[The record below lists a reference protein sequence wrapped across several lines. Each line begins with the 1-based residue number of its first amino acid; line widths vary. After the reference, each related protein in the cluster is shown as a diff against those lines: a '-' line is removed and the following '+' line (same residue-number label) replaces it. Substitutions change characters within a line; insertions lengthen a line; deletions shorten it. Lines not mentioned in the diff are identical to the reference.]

1 MCGISGIFSFRGH
14 DPAGNKIVSRM
25 LDKIQYRGP
34 DGRKILSLDG
44 AVLGFVRLSFLD
56 LEGGM
61 QPILNEDGTAAL
73 VCNGEIFNHVSLR
86 EDLESR
92 GHVFRTKTDVE
103 VILHGYEEY
112 GTEFFQ
118 HLNGQFAFAVYDS
131 CHRTVILARDHLGI
145 APLFYTVRDGKLIF
159 ASEIKAILEYPGM
172 ERKLNL
178 EAVDQVLHF
187 PGIVSP
193 VTFFRGIYSLN
204 AGHMLTADME
214 GMKEEEYWDLSF
226 LCTDDKGEDYYIEN
240 LRELLQEAIRLR
252 LIADVPIGFYIS
264 GGLDSSVIACFIDR
278 YIGKVH
284 DSFSAEVEAESF
296 GEEKYQKIIQ
306 EHISSRHHSVRI
318 TEDDL
323 WEHMR
328 QVVYHTETAMRES
341 YDVAA
346 YLLSGLVQKSPVRAV
361 LTGQGADELLNG
373 YVGYCSDFFRNM
385 QRGKMDKKECEIN
398 ERLWGDPYF
407 RYEKDHSQAAEQ
419 NLKIYSRDVACEWKN
434 FSALRK
440 SPVNLSKMEGLG
452 SQRRRAYL
460 DVKLRLSDH
469 LLADHGDRMFFSH
482 SVEGRHPFLDLNLV
496 RFVTAMPEKYKLR
509 GVQEKYILKRAA
521 EGIVPKEIIQR
532 KKFPF
537 STPGMSEML
546 KKKHR
551 LADVYLNKDVIRSQN
566 IFDVDM
572 VEAMKER
579 YMQEGFHLAGA
590 YKLDHLQVI
599 LTTTML
605 CEMYQM
611 CI

>member
-1 MCGISGIFSFRGH
+1 MCGISGIFYFRGH
-14 DPAGNKIVSRM
+14 DQAGNKVVSRM
-25 LDKIQYRGP
+25 LDKIQHRGP
-34 DGRKILSLDG
+34 DGRKIFSLDRV
-44 AVLGFVRLSFLD
+44 VLGFVRLSFLD

-61 QPILNEDGTAAL
+61 QPILNEDGTVAL
-73 VCNGEIFNHVSLR
+73 VCNGEIFNYADLR
-86 EDLESR
+86 KDLKAR
-92 GHVFRTKTDVE
+92 GHIFRTKTDVE

-112 GTEFFQ
+112 GTDFFQ
-118 HLNGQFAFAVYDS
+118 KLNGQFAFAIYNSRNKMLLLV
-131 CHRTVILARDHLGI
+131 RDHLGI

-159 ASEIKAILEYPGM
+159 ASEIKAILEYPGI

-178 EAVDQVLHF
+178 EAVDQALHF

-193 VTFFRGIYSLN
+193 ATFFRGIYSLN
-204 AGHMLTADME
+204 AGRMLTADLE
-214 GMKEEEYWDLSF
+214 GMKEEEYWDLEFS
-226 LCTDDKGEDYYIEN
+226 CEEDKGEDYYIEN
-240 LRELLQEAIRLR
+240 LRELLRESIRLR

-264 GGLDSSVIACFIDR
+264 GGLDSSMVACYIDR
-278 YIGKVH
+278 YLGGEH
-284 DSFSAEVEAESF
+284 DSFSAEVDAENF

-318 TEDDL
+318 TEADL
-323 WEHMR
+323 WERM
-328 QVVYHTETAMRES
+328 QEVVYYTETALRES

-346 YLLSGLVQKSPVRAV
+346 YLLSELVQESPVRAI
-361 LTGQGADELLNG
+361 LTGQGADELFNG
-373 YVGYCSDFFRNM
+373 YVGYCSDFFRHM
-385 QRGKMDKKECEIN
+385 QRGKMDRQECEIN

-407 RYEKDHSQAAEQ
+407 RYEKDHYQAAKR
-419 NLKIYSRDVACEWKN
+419 NLKIYSLDVACEWEN

-440 SPVNLSKMEGLG
+440 SPVELSKMEGLG
-452 SQRRRAYL
+452 SQRRRSYL
-460 DVKLRLSDH
+460 DIKLRLSDH
-469 LLADHGDRMFFSH
+469 LLADHGDRMFFAH

-546 KKKHR
+546 KRKHR
-551 LADVYLNKDVIRSQN
+551 LADVYLNTDVIRRQN
-566 IFDVDM
+566 IFDIDM
-572 VEAMKER
+572 VDQMKER

-590 YKLDHLQVI
+590 YELDVLQVI

-605 CEMYQM
+605 CEIYQM
-611 CI
+611 SV